1 MPTLTDKLLSLALA
15 LILGLSPVQAAMAGV
30 ATGGAQEQAMHQPS
44 EPDGHMAL
52 AQMPQEQMSQQ
63 HECEQAMNTDC
74 CGGDECSAGHCNCS
88 LIGLVAVPIASRF
101 SPPLLQSHALSS
113 GVISRH
119 PIPLYRPPRA

>member
-30 ATGGAQEQAMHQPS
+30 AMGGAQEQAVSQPS
-44 EPDGHMAL
+44 EPGGHMAL
-52 AQMPQEQMSQQ
+52 VQMPQEQMSQQ
-63 HECEQAMNTDC
+63 HECAQALSTDC
-74 CGGDECSAGHCNCS
+74 CGDGECSAGHCNCC
-88 LIGLVAVPIASRF
+88 LIGLVAMPVASRF
-101 SPPLLQSHALSS
+101 SPPSLQSHALSS